1 MAEYNW
7 TKEVDNG
14 KYTIKVAEPDLYGY
28 FEHNELGEE
37 RGGGLWFF
45 KNENGDLELQ
55 DYDGVFALPLSV
67 AKSLVELGI
76 VVGNDFL
83 D

>member
-1 MAEYNW
+1 MAEYKW

-14 KYTIKVAEPDLYGY
+14 RYTIKIAEPDLYGC

-45 KNENGDLELQ
+45 KNDDARLELQ
-55 DYDGVFALPLSV
+55 DYDGVVALPKSV

-76 VVGNDFL
+76 VLDESFL